1 MKLFYTQGFH
11 ITPLC
16 TNKETIILFTKAT
29 MSSFRTVFSQ
39 SSTGVL
45 NLFLSEDALCVS
57 QSDKALVLVDISHC
71 ISTSQL
77 EELVHSVICQQV
89 LRLCQKQWYKRQS
102 SNRGALR
109 QNGGWWANWQEVYHH
124 PLNHLQRLFL
134 TCLWPTSTHQPLSA
148 GGSPAQEAENSDL
161 IESVKE
167 TLTRAPSTSMHNS
180 YPHITFCGQFDR
192 TD

>member
-1 MKLFYTQGFH
+1 MFRINNLFLFAFLSLSLFCIGSCCRSIFCCQGSECNFQLVIGQQAKHIAVGRPMKLFYTQGFH

-89 LRLCQKQWYKRQS
+89 LRLCQKQ
-102 SNRGALR
+102 
-109 QNGGWWANWQEVYHH
+109 
-124 PLNHLQRLFL
+124 
-134 TCLWPTSTHQPLSA
+134 
-148 GGSPAQEAENSDL
+148 
-161 IESVKE
+161 
-167 TLTRAPSTSMHNS
+167 
-180 YPHITFCGQFDR
+180 
-192 TD
+192 